1 MGPELL
7 ADQLTYNQRVLAVN
21 TDGLTQED
29 SLVAAPGG
37 GNCLNWVVGHVV
49 ATRNGLLKLLGREPI
64 WGQERAALYRRGSDP
79 IRADNA
85 LPLAAILADYAAS
98 QETILAALR
107 ELSDGDL
114 AAATAMSFFKGDA
127 ETVGSAIAAYVFHEA
142 YHIGQSGILRRV
154 AGKVGAVR

>member
-7 ADQLTYNQRVLAVN
+7 ADQLTYNQRVVAIN

-85 LPLAAILADYAAS
+85 LPLALNLADYAAS

-107 ELSDGDL
+107 ELTDDDL
-114 AAATAMSFFKGDA
+114 AAPTEVRFFKGDA
-127 ETVGSAIAAYVFHEA
+127 ETVGSALAGFVFHES
-142 YHIGQSGILRRV
+142 YHVGQTGILRRV
-154 AGKVGAVR
+154 AGKAGAIQ